1 MGRQTNCAQELR
13 AELRGGRLR
22 GGGRTPSSS
31 SIASFG
37 RPRRVT
43 VALHSDCIEIG
54 EPFSEY
60 PRSFCPAIRGVS
72 CTRGVNATAAPEEA
86 AGVIRPRAPGV
97 PAARPRVGRRAESHC
112 ERSNSDCW

>member
-1 MGRQTNCAQELR
+1 MKNCAAADCAVR
-13 AELRGGRLR
+13 
-22 GGGRTPSSS
+22 RTPSSS

-72 CTRGVNATAAPEEA
+72 CTRGVNATAAPDEA

-112 ERSNSDCW
+112 SDRENSDWS